1 MVEKITNRCSNCE
14 KKSVCKYTTDMKDI
28 TDKINCQLAYLSND
42 LPFSITRID
51 CDYFSAEKPIT
62 RGW

>member
-1 MVEKITNRCSNCE
+1 MGEKITNRCSNCE

-28 TDKINCQLAYLSND
+28 TDKINCQLDYFSND
-42 LPFSITRID
+42 LPFSIARID

>member
-42 LPFSITRID
+42 LPFSISMID
-51 CDYFSAEKPIT
+51 CDYFSDERPIPK
-62 RGW
+62 GW

>member
-1 MVEKITNRCSNCE
+1 MEKKITNRCSNCE

-28 TDKINCQLAYLSND
+28 TDKINRQLSYLSND
-42 LPFSITRID
+42 LPFSIARID

>member
-14 KKSVCKYTTDMKDI
+14 KKSVCKYTTAMKDI
-28 TDKINCQLAYLSND
+28 TDKINCQLAYVSNA
-42 LPFSITRID
+42 LPFSIARID